1 MSGMVTMG
9 MGMQHTE
16 VEGTE
21 KIGEVHRASVHLW
34 GLLYIQFTHTD
45 NSEVHRQEAFLA
57 QTVLEQ

>member
-21 KIGEVHRASVHLW
+21 KIGEVHRASVHL
-34 GLLYIQFTHTD
+34 
-45 NSEVHRQEAFLA
+45 
-57 QTVLEQ
+57 